1 MDTNLELLSKI
12 EELESKWRNKEPIKY
27 SALYWRF
34 RADQLYI
41 IALKSKLEKKLE
53 TTKNV

>member
-1 MDTNLELLSKI
+1 MDIQQKI

-41 IALKSKLEKKLE
+41 IALKQKLESA
-53 TTKNV
+53 KNV